1 MQNAKPKNMNWGK
14 GLAISLIAFAA
25 MMAAFGIASARRTET
40 LVTENYY
47 AEELRYQ
54 ERIDAK
60 NRTKALSAPVSIL
73 IADDRV
79 RLQFPAEMMGK
90 AITGRLKLL
99 RPNDARADRDV
110 DIAAEGDGAFVTEA
124 LDLWPGRYDASL
136 EWQVDGITY
145 HTAEKL
151 VAP

>member
-1 MQNAKPKNMNWGK
+1 MNWGK

-47 AEELRYQ
+47 AEELKYQ
-54 ERIDAK
+54 ERIDAQS
-60 NRTKALSAPVSIL
+60 RTNALSAPVSIVL
-73 IADDRV
+73 ADDRV
-79 RLQFPAEMMGK
+79 QLRFPVEMEGK
-90 AITGRLKLL
+90 AITGSLKLL
-99 RPNDARADRDV
+99 RTNDARADRDV
-110 DIAAEGDGAFVTEA
+110 AIAAESDGSFTSEA

-151 VAP
+151 VVQ

>member
-1 MQNAKPKNMNWGK
+1 MNWGK
-14 GLAISLIAFAA
+14 GLAISLIAFAV

-47 AEELRYQ
+47 AEELKYQ
-54 ERIDAK
+54 ERIDAQT
-60 NRTKALSAPVSIL
+60 RTKALSAPVSIV
-73 IADDRV
+73 IAEDRV
-79 RLQFPAEMMGK
+79 RLQFPAEMEGK
-90 AITGRLKLL
+90 AITGNLRLL

-110 DIAAEGDGAFVTEA
+110 AIAAESNGSFTSKA

-151 VAP
+151 VVQ